1 MFANGVS
8 QSKADIRNPLSAVE
22 FFDNY
27 RKMLVFLT
35 DWKMTVSVQVCFLYL

>member
-8 QSKADIRNPLSAVE
+8 QSKADIRHPLSAVE

-27 RKMLVFLT
+27 RKVLVFQRIG
-35 DWKMTVSVQVCFLYL
+35 KAVSVQVCFLYL